1 MSFICKY
8 IRIQYDIHIYIYV
21 CVCVYPW
28 LFMNGIL
35 ANRSI
40 TIRKI
45 FQTKKIEGYS
55 SKEIGIKM
63 DARSSIHINSGN
75 YKSFFKMFETTQI

>member
-1 MSFICKY
+1 M
-8 IRIQYDIHIYIYV
+8 IYIYTYMCVYV

-45 FQTKKIEGYS
+45 FQTKKIEEYFL
-55 SKEIGIKM
+55 KEIGIKM
-63 DARSSIHINSGN
+63 DARSSIQINSGN
-75 YKSFFKMFETTQI
+75 YKSFFKMFEMTQI